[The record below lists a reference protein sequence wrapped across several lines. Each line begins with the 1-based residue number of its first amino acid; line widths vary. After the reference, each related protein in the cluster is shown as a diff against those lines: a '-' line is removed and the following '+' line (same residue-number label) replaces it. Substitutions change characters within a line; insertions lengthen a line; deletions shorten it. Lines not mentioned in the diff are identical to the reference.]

1 MDIPYLLRI
10 LARRKWLIAS
20 TMLTAAMVTFFLI
33 GSRPE
38 RYKSSVIVSTGIVN
52 YKGLNSDNTDAF
64 VQQYQV
70 ENAFAN
76 LIEYAQSRSTIK
88 LLSIE
93 MLKHDLSA
101 KGSGVEQPYRQPDK
115 KLIDFTE
122 EEEKK
127 LLVQLS
133 RIYVDSISDPSFSQE
148 FDYLLDKIARSYGY
162 DHDAVRRNLV
172 VKRKA
177 ATDYLSFDI
186 STEDPNLSRQMANL
200 YVNRFMTYYQNIS
213 VREKRKNVDTY
224 AQLTADKKRVVDSI
238 KVIYYNYLQSR
249 GLPVLGKQSEELA
262 TQLTQLEMQ
271 KQRAEAAQ
279 KSATASKGKIQ
290 QYMDDRSTNDAGET
304 KSRVVDKSVAND
316 KLEKVRQ
323 LTQQSVQAGGKDEDI
338 EVQLAEARND
348 LERTMRSSARTLG
361 KPRQQDESR
370 RTREELYKGK
380 VDADLDRIDAE
391 KSLAELNQQ
400 IGRVQGRL
408 RMAVGD
414 DEVASNLESDQARAQ
429 SEFDD
434 VNKELIKAK
443 LNLENAE
450 NPLHVVENAQTPEW
464 PEPNRQVLISVF
476 VALVIATFTIIA
488 LFLMA
493 YLDHSLQSP
502 DLFKKFSGN
511 LPLLG
516 AVGRIPVKNLDL
528 DQVFSAQTNLP
539 LYTAFRESLRKIRSQ
554 IVSSGH
560 HVFLVVSPKVREG
573 KTFALHGLAY
583 SLAANN
589 KRVLMLDTNFKAALP
604 EAYTA
609 QATPNRSLINQAI
622 RDNGLSDIFQEKI
635 SGGGDIGEHRVDII
649 GNTGLQKSPAELLP
663 PDQFRHFL
671 ADLRKHYDFIL
682 LESAALNDYSDTQ
695 ELTPFVDQ
703 VIAVFNARSVIG
715 PNDKESL
722 DYLRALNGQ
731 FAGALLTEVDPRNI
745 H

>member
-1 MDIPYLLRI
+1 MDITYLLNI
-10 LARRKWLIAS
+10 LARRKWMIAS
-20 TMLTAAMVTFFLI
+20 TMLAAATITFVLI
-33 GSRPE
+33 ALRPE
-38 RYKSSVIVSTGIVN
+38 RYKASVIVSTGIVN
-52 YKGLNSDNTDAF
+52 YKGLNSDNSDAF

-70 ENAFAN
+70 DNAFAN

-88 LLSIE
+88 MVSIE

-101 KGSGVEQPYRQPDK
+101 KGSSTEQPYRQPDK
-115 KLIDFTE
+115 ELVDFTD
-122 EEEKK
+122 EEEKS

-133 RIYVDSISDPSFSQE
+133 RINVDSISDPSFSQE

-162 DHDAVRRNLV
+162 DHDAVRRNLT

-177 ATDYLSFDI
+177 ATDYLSFDVV
-186 STEDPNLSRQMANL
+186 TEDPELSRRMANL

-213 VREKRKNVDTY
+213 LREKRKNVDSYT
-224 AQLTADKKRVVDSI
+224 QLATDKKRVVDSI

-271 KQRAEAAQ
+271 KQKAEAAQ
-279 KSATASKGKIQ
+279 KSATESKGKIQ

-316 KLEKVRQ
+316 KLDKVRQ
-323 LTQQSVQAGGKDEDI
+323 LTQQSAQAGGKDE
-338 EVQLAEARND
+338 EVEAQLAEARSD

-370 RTREELYKGK
+370 RTREDLYKGK
-380 VDADLDRIDAE
+380 VDADLDRIEAE
-391 KSLAELNQQ
+391 KSLSEVNQQ

-464 PEPNRQVLISVF
+464 PEPNRQVLLSIFAAIV
-476 VALVIATFTIIA
+476 VGTFTVIG

-493 YLDHSLQSP
+493 YFDRSLQSP
-502 DLFKKFSGN
+502 NLFKQFSGN
-511 LPLLG
+511 LPFLG
-516 AVGRIPVKNLDL
+516 AVSRIPVKNLDL
-528 DQVFSAQTNLP
+528 GQVFSGQTNQP
-539 LYTAFRESLRKIRSQ
+539 HYTAFRESLRKIRSQ
-554 IVSSGH
+554 IITSGH
-560 HVFLVVSPKVREG
+560 HIFLVVSPKVREG

-589 KRVLMLDTNFKAALP
+589 KRVLMLDTNFKAPLP

-609 QATPNRSLINQAI
+609 QATPNRALINKAI
-622 RDNGLSDIFQEKI
+622 RDNGMGDVFQEKA
-635 SGGGDIGEHRVDII
+635 SGGGDAEEHRVDII
-649 GNTGLQKSPAELLP
+649 GNTGLPKSPAEILSP
-663 PDQFRHFL
+663 EQFRQFL
-671 ADLRKHYDFIL
+671 ADLRVHYDFIL
-682 LESAALNDYSDTQ
+682 LESAALNDYSDAH
-695 ELTPFVDQ
+695 ELSPFVDQ

-715 PNDKESL
+715 PNDKGSL
-722 DYLRALNGQ
+722 DYLRSLNGQ
-731 FAGALLTEVDPRNI
+731 FAGAVLTEVDPQNI

>member
-1 MDIPYLLRI
+1 MDISYLFRI
-10 LARRKWLIAS
+10 LARRKWLIIS
-20 TMLTAAMVTFFLI
+20 TMLTAGAVTFFLI
-33 GSRPE
+33 GRKPE
-38 RYKSSVIVSTGIVN
+38 QYKASVIVSTGIVN

-88 LLSIE
+88 LVSIE
-93 MLKHDLSA
+93 MLKHDLAA
-101 KGSGVEQPYRQPDK
+101 KGSGTEQPYRKPDK
-115 KLIDFTE
+115 KLVNFTE
-122 EEEKK
+122 EEEK
-127 LLVQLS
+127 LLFGQLS
-133 RIYVDSISDPSFSQE
+133 KIKVDSISDPSFSQE

-162 DHDAVRRNLV
+162 DHDAMRRNLT

-177 ATDYLSFDI
+177 ATDYLTFDMV
-186 STEDPNLSRQMANL
+186 TDEPNLSRQMANL

-213 VREKRKNVDTY
+213 VREKRRNVDTY
-224 AQLTADKKRVVDSI
+224 AQLAADKKYVVDSI
-238 KVIYYNYLQSR
+238 KVLYYNYLQKR

-271 KQRAEAAQ
+271 KQKAEASQ
-279 KSATASKGKIQ
+279 KSATESKGKIQ

-316 KLEKVRQ
+316 KLDRVRQ
-323 LTQQSVQAGGKDEDI
+323 LTQQSAQAGGKDEDI
-338 EVQLAEARND
+338 ESQLAEARSD

-380 VDADLDRIDAE
+380 VDADLNRIDAE
-391 KSLAELNQQ
+391 QSLTEVNQQ
-400 IGRVQGRL
+400 IGRVQSRL

-450 NPLHVVENAQTPEW
+450 NPLHIVENAQTPEW

-476 VALVIATFTIIA
+476 ATLVIGTFTMIA

-502 DLFKKFSGN
+502 DLFKRFSGN

-516 AVGRIPVKNLDL
+516 TVGRIPVKNLDL
-528 DQVFSAQTNLP
+528 GQVFSGQTTLP
-539 LYTAFRESLRKIRSQ
+539 HYTAFRESLRKIRSQ
-554 IVSSGH
+554 IIISGH
-560 HVFLVVSPKVREG
+560 HIFLLVSPKSSEG

-589 KRVLMLDTNFKAALP
+589 KRVLMLDTNFKSALP

-609 QATPNRSLINQAI
+609 QATPNRALINKAI
-622 RDNGLSDIFQEKI
+622 RDNGLSDVFQEKTS
-635 SGGGDIGEHRVDII
+635 SGGDADEHRVDII

-663 PDQFRHFL
+663 PEQFRQFL
-671 ADLRKHYDFIL
+671 ADLRVYYDFIL
-682 LESAALNDYSDTQ
+682 LESAALNDYSDAH
-695 ELTPFVDQ
+695 ELAPFADQ

-722 DYLRALNGQ
+722 EYLRSLNGQ
-731 FAGALLTEVDPRNI
+731 FAGALLTEVDPQNI
-745 H
+745 R

>member
-1 MDIPYLLRI
+1 MDISYLFRI
-10 LARRKWLIAS
+10 LARRKWLIIS
-20 TMLTAAMVTFFLI
+20 TMLAAAAITFFLI
-33 GSRPE
+33 GRKPE
-38 RYKSSVIVSTGIVN
+38 RYKASVIVSTGIVN

-88 LLSIE
+88 LVSIE
-93 MLKHDLSA
+93 MLKHDLAA
-101 KGSGVEQPYRQPDK
+101 KGSGTEQPYRKPDK
-115 KLIDFTE
+115 ELVDFTE
-122 EEEKK
+122 EEEK
-127 LLVQLS
+127 QLFS
-133 RIYVDSISDPSFSQE
+133 QLIKINVDSISDPSFSQE

-162 DHDAVRRNLV
+162 DHDAMKRNLT

-177 ATDYLSFDI
+177 ATDYLTFDI
-186 STEDPNLSRQMANL
+186 VTEEPNLSRQMANL

-224 AQLTADKKRVVDSI
+224 AQLAADKKHVVDSI
-238 KVIYYNYLQSR
+238 KVLYYNYLQKR

-271 KQRAEAAQ
+271 KQRAEASQ
-279 KSATASKGKIQ
+279 KSATESKGKIQ

-316 KLEKVRQ
+316 KLDRVRQ
-323 LTQQSVQAGGKDEDI
+323 LTQQSAQAGGKDEEI
-338 EVQLAEARND
+338 EAQLAEARSD

-380 VDADLDRIDAE
+380 VDADLNRIDAE
-391 KSLAELNQQ
+391 KSLTEVNQQ
-400 IGRVQGRL
+400 IGRVQSRL

-450 NPLHVVENAQTPEW
+450 NPLHIVENAQIPEW

-476 VALVIATFTIIA
+476 AALVVGTFTMIA

-502 DLFKKFSGN
+502 DLFKRFSGN

-516 AVGRIPVKNLDL
+516 AVGRISVKNLDL
-528 DQVFSAQTNLP
+528 GQVFSGQTTLQS
-539 LYTAFRESLRKIRSQ
+539 YTAFRESLRKIRSQ
-554 IVSSGH
+554 IISSGH
-560 HVFLVVSPKVREG
+560 HVFLIVSPKSSEG

-609 QATPNRSLINQAI
+609 QATPNRALINKAI
-622 RDNGLSDIFQEKI
+622 CDNGLSDVFQEKT
-635 SGGGDIGEHRVDII
+635 SGGGDSDEHRVDII

-663 PDQFRHFL
+663 PEQFRQFL
-671 ADLRKHYDFIL
+671 ADLRIHYDYIL
-682 LESAALNDYSDTQ
+682 LESAALNDYSDAH
-695 ELTPFVDQ
+695 ELAPFVDQ

-722 DYLRALNGQ
+722 EYLRSLNGQ
-731 FAGALLTEVDPRNI
+731 FAGALLTEVDPQNI
-745 H
+745 R

>member
-1 MDIPYLLRI
+1 MDISYLLRI

-20 TMLTAAMVTFFLI
+20 TMLAAAAITFFLI
-33 GSRPE
+33 GRKPE
-38 RYKSSVIVSTGIVN
+38 RYKASVIVSTGIVN
-52 YKGLNSDNTDAF
+52 YKGLNADNTDAF

-88 LLSIE
+88 MVCIE
-93 MLKHDLSA
+93 MLKHDLAA
-101 KGSGVEQPYRQPDK
+101 KNGGTEPPYRKPDK
-115 KLIDFTE
+115 KLVSFTD
-122 EEEKK
+122 EEEKN
-127 LLVQLS
+127 LLSQLS
-133 RIYVDSISDPSFSQE
+133 KINVDSISDPAFSQE

-162 DHDAVRRNLV
+162 DHDAMQRNLT

-177 ATDYLSFDI
+177 ATDYLSFDMV
-186 STEDPNLSRQMANL
+186 TENPNLSRQMANL

-224 AQLTADKKRVVDSI
+224 AQLAADKKHVVDSI

-271 KQRAEAAQ
+271 KQKAEASQ
-279 KSATASKGKIQ
+279 KSATESKTKIQ

-304 KSRVVDKSVAND
+304 KSRIVDKSVIND
-316 KLEKVRQ
+316 KMEKVRQ
-323 LTQQSVQAGGKDEDI
+323 LTEQSAQAGGKDEDI
-338 EVQLAEARND
+338 KAQLAEANTD
-348 LERTMRSSARTLG
+348 LERTVRSRARTLS
-361 KPRQQDESR
+361 KPRQQDASQQ
-370 RTREELYKGK
+370 TREDLYKGK
-380 VDADLDRIDAE
+380 VDADLNRIDAE
-391 KSLAELNQQ
+391 KSLSEVNQQ
-400 IGRVQGRL
+400 IGRVQSRL

-464 PEPNRQVLISVF
+464 PEPNRQVLISIF
-476 VALVIATFTIIA
+476 AALVIGTFTVIA

-493 YLDHSLQSP
+493 YFDHSLQSP
-502 DLFKKFSGN
+502 DLFKRFSGN

-528 DQVFSAQTNLP
+528 GQIFSGQTNLP
-539 LYTAFRESLRKIRSQ
+539 HYSSFRESLRKIRSQ
-554 IVSSGH
+554 IITSGH
-560 HVFLVVSPKVREG
+560 HVFLLVSPKAREG
-573 KTFALHGLAY
+573 KTFALYGLAY

-604 EAYTA
+604 EDYIN
-609 QATPNRSLINQAI
+609 QPTPNRALINKAI

-635 SGGGDIGEHRVDII
+635 SGSGDADEHRVDII

-663 PDQFRHFL
+663 PEQFRQFL
-671 ADLRKHYDFIL
+671 ADLRTHYDFIL
-682 LESAALNDYSDTQ
+682 LESAALNDFSDAH
-695 ELTPFVDQ
+695 ELAPFVDQ

-715 PNDKESL
+715 PTDKESL
-722 DYLRALNGQ
+722 DYLRGLNGQ
-731 FAGALLTEVDPRNI
+731 FAGALLTEVDPQNI
-745 H
+745 R